1 MTLGGTDSGGGT
13 IEVPPGLAAVGGEL
27 RTSSGALR
35 DGHGDLATRPDAG
48 RSSDEVATALAALA
62 GAVDGLA
69 GELDDLAAAATTARD
84 GLTGTDTAVGGTLRP
99 GVQP

>member
-1 MTLGGTDSGGGT
+1 MAAT
-13 IEVPPGLAAVGGEL
+13 IEVPPGLAGVGDEL
-27 RTSSGALR
+27 RTSSGSLR

-69 GELDDLAAAATTARD
+69 GQLDDLAAATVAARGD
-84 GLTGTDTAVGGTLRP
+84 LTGADTSVGATFRQPL